1 MCFVPRWCEEIQC
14 SIGFLLCSV
23 HIQPGAIMR
32 LGASLVAL
40 QQHPW
45 NSHLW
50 GWGISLAA
58 LQQHLRN
65 SLVLYFCLFSHGRV
79 RSPHTLQN
87 DFTFI
92 NCLSTGL
99 QLDSAIGLVLYLLLT
114 GLISRQVWTSTS
126 IQLLTP
132 LLMPLIQS
140 HKREWRRQEKPQW
153 CMDTWRCHFFP
164 ISNWQGS
171 VILQGRFLPAPLH
184 NNYSGR

>member
-1 MCFVPRWCEEIQC
+1 MMWRDSVQHWFSPLFCPHTAWSHYEAGCLPGC
-14 SIGFLLCSV
+14 SPAAPMKFT
-23 HIQPGAIMR
+23 
-32 LGASLVAL
+32 
-40 QQHPW
+40 
-45 NSHLW
+45 LW

-58 LQQHLRN
+58 LQQHPWN

-99 QLDSAIGLVLYLLLT
+99 QLDSAMGLVFYLLLT
-114 GLISRQVWTSTS
+114 VLISRQVWTSTS
-126 IQLLTP
+126 IQLLIP
-132 LLMPLIQS
+132 LLMSLIQS

-171 VILQGRFLPAPLH
+171 VILQGRFLPVPLH
-184 NNYSGR
+184 NSYSGS

>member
-1 MCFVPRWCEEIQC
+1 MIWRDSVQHWFSPLFCPHTAWSHYEAGCLPGC
-14 SIGFLLCSV
+14 SPAAPMKFTFMGLGYLPGCS
-23 HIQPGAIMR
+23 P
-32 LGASLVAL
+32 
-40 QQHPW
+40 
-45 NSHLW
+45 
-50 GWGISLAA
+50 AA
-58 LQQHLRN
+58 PTKFTGTL
-65 SLVLYFCLFSHGRV
+65 FLFSHGRV
-79 RSPHTLQN
+79 RSPHTFQN
-87 DFTFI
+87 DFTFS

-114 GLISRQVWTSTS
+114 VLISRQVWTSTS
-126 IQLLTP
+126 IQLLIP

-184 NNYSGR
+184 NNYSGS